1 MNPSTVD
8 APLPAVLLADS
19 DLLLRRAVVQVAEEL
34 GLARVHG
41 APDVHA
47 AVRQM
52 EMQPFMALVI
62 ALDRGGDA
70 IDLLTLLRCGQY
82 PSPAATPVAVLT
94 GPGRDIE
101 AARLSS
107 LGIRETLRSPC
118 SARGVLDLIARLLH
132 QPLPGE
138 PS

>member
-1 MNPSTVD
+1 MSLSTAD
-8 APLPAVLLADS
+8 APLPDVLLADA
-19 DLLLRRAVVQVAEEL
+19 DLLLRRAVVQVAAEL
-34 GLARVHG
+34 TLARIHDTS
-41 APDVHA
+41 DVHA
-47 AVRQM
+47 AVSQVESR
-52 EMQPFMALVI
+52 PFRAMVI
-62 ALDRGGDA
+62 ALDGGQAA